1 MSYKILD
8 CTLRDGGYY
17 TNWNFS
23 DSMVKKYLNVLSK
36 LPIDC
41 LEVGYISN
49 NLKDDFGLFYH
60 LTPHYLKKIK
70 KKLNKNQKIACM
82 INTKEIKN
90 HKDLINL
97 LLPFNNCLDTVRF
110 AIDPKN
116 LDKTLKII
124 SLAKTKITKIKFNL
138 NLMYMSNWYKDFN
151 YSNNLILK
159 SKKVADEIALVDSYG
174 SLKPL
179 EVYKFFK
186 NIIKINKD
194 TKIGCHFHNNSGL
207 ALANT
212 ISAIEAGCSTAD
224 TTLQG
229 MGRGAGN
236 AETELLL
243 SILKPNNINISSYE
257 FDELLEKFQ
266 VLKSKLKWGSS
277 FSYSFSAVKGFSQSE
292 MMDLIQKRRLDTSI
306 AIATIS
312 SSLKKNN
319 KIKFKNLNQLSF
331 LKKKTPLLIGGAP
344 SFLQEGALFL
354 SNLNED
360 ITIILSGSNAFK
372 HFTSLKMDLKNKIIL
387 LLSGSEMK
395 KIKEIK
401 KKNFLNKNNI
411 NHLVIEKDFMAKE
424 FKNFDKKRIIISEST
439 ALNPLLLTGK
449 LLMSLKL
456 KKLNLAYFDGDFQTE
471 KGRLVMRETEESLK
485 ILKNKI
491 KIKTLTK
498 SYLEVPKINLW
509 NNPEILK
516 NSS

>member
-17 TNWNFS
+17 TNWNFP
-23 DSMVKKYLNVLSK
+23 DELVEKYFTVLSK

-41 LEVGYISN
+41 VEVGYISN

-60 LTPHYLKKIK
+60 LSPNFLNKIK
-70 KKLNKNQKIACM
+70 KKLNKNQQIACM
-82 INTKEIKN
+82 VNAKEIKN
-90 HKDLINL
+90 SKNLIDLL
-97 LLPFNNCLDTVRF
+97 KPFNNCLDIVRF
-110 AIDPKN
+110 AVDPKN
-116 LDKTLKII
+116 LDRTLKII
-124 SLAKTKITKIKFNL
+124 SQAKEKINKIKFNL
-138 NLMYMSNWYKDFN
+138 NLMYMSNWYNDLN
-151 YSNNLILK
+151 YSKNLIIK
-159 SKKVADEIALVDSYG
+159 TKKVADEIALVDSYG

-179 EVYKFFK
+179 EVHKFFK
-186 NIIKINKD
+186 NIIKYNKD
-194 TKIGCHFHNNSGL
+194 IKIGCHFHNNSGL

-212 ISAIEAGCSTAD
+212 ISAIEAGCVTAD
-224 TTLQG
+224 TTLKG

-266 VLKSKLKWGSS
+266 VLKNKLKWGSS

-319 KIKFKNLNQLSF
+319 KIKFKNLNKLSF
-331 LKKKTPLLIGGAP
+331 LKKKTPLLIGGAET
-344 SFLQEGALFL
+344 FLQEGTLFL
-354 SNLNED
+354 NNLNED

-372 HFTSLKMDLKNKIIL
+372 NFLNLKLNIKNKIIL

-401 KKNFLNKNNI
+401 KKNFLRKNNI
-411 NHLVIEKDFMAKE
+411 SYLVIEKDFMTKE
-424 FKNFDKKRIIISEST
+424 IRSFEKKKIIISEST

-449 LLMSLKL
+449 ILISLKV
-456 KKLNLAYFDGDFQTE
+456 KELNLAYFDGDYQTE
-471 KGRLVMRETEESLK
+471 KGRLVMNETEESLK
-485 ILKNKI
+485 FLKKKI
-491 KIKTLTK
+491 AIKTLTK
-498 SYLEVPKINLW
+498 SFLDVPKLNLW
-509 NNPEILK
+509 NNSGILK
-516 NSS
+516 NLR